1 MYKIADLQIPG
12 RYFADG
18 SKYKTKSDI
27 VEQLLSYH
35 DIDFSGTDDKNNELD
50 IWDYL
55 VFWKIKTTKER
66 LDWVLEYGQWA
77 IEKVEKKRK
86 NNEK

>member
-1 MYKIADLQIPG
+1 MYLIADLQIPG

-35 DIDFSGTDDKNNELD
+35 DIDFSGTDDKDNELD
-50 IWDYL
+50 IYEYL
-55 VFWKIKTTKER
+55 KFWKINTIQQQ
-66 LDWVLEYGQWA
+66 LDWVLNHGQW
-77 IEKVEKKRK
+77 ELEEVK
-86 NNEK
+86 